1 MVKDLELINTKLNK
15 KINNIRR
22 SKLRLKKLLNNKIIE
37 LEKQIEDLKWETSW
51 DNIETIDTSKDTS
64 NITDSLEQ
72 PNIPTIP
79 IKQENPENNV

>member
-37 LEKQIEDLKWETSW
+37 LKKQIEELKWETSW
-51 DNIETIDTSKDTS
+51 DNIETIDTS
-64 NITDSLEQ
+64 NITNSLE
-72 PNIPTIP
+72 PSNIPTIP
-79 IKQENPENNV
+79 IKQENP